1 MSILIDLENS
11 DGWPGDAGIPPS
23 IGRHVLKS
31 RNDDSIII
39 ASWGMKKPFGSH
51 GSRLW
56 WSSESYWTYANAASV
71 SGRYVYVGA
80 LPTGGKDE

>member
-1 MSILIDLENS
+1 MSILVDLENA

-23 IGRHVLKS
+23 IGKHVLKS
-31 RNDDSIII
+31 RNDDSIIV
-39 ASWGMKKPFGSH
+39 ASWGVKKPF

-56 WSSESYWTYANAASV
+56 WSAESYWTYANPASV

-80 LPTGGKDE
+80 LPAGEKDE